1 MRVYDSFCGQKG
13 HCMVI
18 GAPLNRSRSSFI
30 VLNKA
35 PFIPTINVS
44 PNGIRA
50 YPTLFVN
57 VQFRSHSSSPSNVE
71 SLPIDELSSAPTQ
84 PTMHDY
90 STDFQD
96 SLTAETTNS
105 VYYEEIPV
113 ADPRG
118 LGTTTG
124 DTRKDTDAASSVRG
138 AMWDDPSVC
147 IGATCEPAGDIKP
160 EINTSGN
167 LHMESNCTEN
177 DMYEDVVEVKLN
189 DGRMNKPRHAS
200 PSYDNSRKQV
210 ELMTSADETILVD
223 NFIYEADVSSHE
235 NSRGPV
241 ELITSADETVLVDN
255 RIYNGVSQIWHN
267 KCSCT

>member
-84 PTMHDY
+84 TAIYDY
-90 STDFQD
+90 STDFPD
-96 SLTAETTNS
+96 SLMAETTNA
-105 VYYEEIPV
+105 VYYEEIPA
-113 ADPRG
+113 ADTRG
-118 LGTTTG
+118 LSTTTG
-124 DTRKDTDAASSVRG
+124 DTREDTVAASSARG
-138 AMWDDPSVC
+138 AMWDYPSVC
-147 IGATCEPAGDIKP
+147 QGATCQPAGDIKP

-167 LHMESNCTEN
+167 LHMESYCTEN
-177 DMYEDVVEVKLN
+177 DMYDDVVEVKLN

-210 ELMTSADETILVD
+210 ELITSADETVLVD
-223 NFIYEADVSSHE
+223 NCIYAADVSSHE
-235 NSRGPV
+235 NTRGPV

-255 RIYNGVSQIWHN
+255 RLYNGVGRIWHN
-267 KCSCT
+267 NRSCT